1 MNTVLRYCRKP
12 IAALFVCMI
21 SLLQY
26 GCVPM
31 LFSSKGNTYL
41 YSYLLEEPQK
51 SNDLLFKN
59 DYIIIQFKFDESALR
74 FQLQNVSGAPLSIVW
89 ERVALGVNNR
99 FYTVKNSS
107 TLYTLNNVPPSSIEV
122 PPLGY
127 FRDVVI
133 PSENIYVAEKQWIEK
148 ELFPTKDRNS
158 AALKSAITEYVF
170 VFRVRSVQPLPAGTE
185 LPPKDRPPAPPVSK
199 RETGFN
205 QQMIAVLIA
214 SGVLGV
220 AVFLMSQKKTS
231 AL

>member
-1 MNTVLRYCRKP
+1 
-12 IAALFVCMI
+12 
-21 SLLQY
+21 
-26 GCVPM
+26 
-31 LFSSKGNTYL
+31 
-41 YSYLLEEPQK
+41 
-51 SNDLLFKN
+51 
-59 DYIIIQFKFDESALR
+59 
-74 FQLQNVSGAPLSIVW
+74 
-89 ERVALGVNNR
+89 
-99 FYTVKNSS
+99 
-107 TLYTLNNVPPSSIEV
+107 V

-158 AALKSAITEYVF
+158 AALKSAIGKLVGSTVTLKLPLKFGDVVTEYVF